1 MNKESLIVED
11 YAGFLTKDQERLLT
25 AITYP
30 RWGFEKKP
38 IIPIGIHEVKVYS
51 VKGEVSRD
59 NKLTM
64 TIKIQLPPVSEF
76 YRRVYNNRVSFEMLE
91 LKHYEAKVSTSSLGQ
106 SWFLPYTCCF
116 DEAQLEQLK
125 SFKGKKF
132 KALIAHRQME
142 WIKDGYAVVGANDK
156 PKTFF
161 EPYIKAV
168 YKVTDD
174 ISLCGRDYASL
185 LETPFGYDVFN

>member
-1 MNKESLIVED
+1 MINESLISEP
-11 YAGFLTKDQERLLT
+11 YAGFLTSEQERLLT
-25 AITYP
+25 TITYP

-38 IIPIGIHEVKVYS
+38 IIPMGIHEVKVYS
-51 VKGEVSRD
+51 IKSEVSRD
-59 NKLTM
+59 MKLSM
-64 TIKIQLPPVSEF
+64 TIKIQLPPVSEL

-91 LKHYEAKVSTSSLGQ
+91 LKHYESKVSTSSLSQ

-116 DEAQLEQLK
+116 DENQLEQLK

-142 WIKDGYAVVGANDK
+142 WIKDGYAVVGSNGK
-156 PKTFF
+156 PRTFF

-168 YKVTDD
+168 YKITDD
-174 ISLCGRDYASL
+174 VSLEGRHYASL
-185 LETPFGYDVFN
+185 LETPFEYDVFN